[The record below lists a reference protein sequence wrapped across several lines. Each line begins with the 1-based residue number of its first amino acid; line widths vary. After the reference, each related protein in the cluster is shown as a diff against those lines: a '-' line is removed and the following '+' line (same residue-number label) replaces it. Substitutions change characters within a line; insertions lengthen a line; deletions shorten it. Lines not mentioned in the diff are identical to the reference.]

1 MLYSGYNLPADE
13 NDGWVSLFQ
22 KNITISDRNIS
33 IYPTKNPQYALAEDD
48 VQINPYFTFNITS
61 KLYGKI
67 RQQRLGIENINDFQ
81 IHLQTTFNTKNFY
94 TK

>member
-1 MLYSGYNLPADE
+1 MPTDTD
-13 NDGWVSLFQ
+13 DGWANLFQ
-22 KNITISDRNIS
+22 QNITITDRNLI
-33 IYPTKNPQYALAEDD
+33 IYPTKNPYYALAESSA
-48 VQINPYFTFNITS
+48 QINPYFTIGMTS

-67 RQQRLGIENINDFQ
+67 WQKRLGIEDIGTFQ